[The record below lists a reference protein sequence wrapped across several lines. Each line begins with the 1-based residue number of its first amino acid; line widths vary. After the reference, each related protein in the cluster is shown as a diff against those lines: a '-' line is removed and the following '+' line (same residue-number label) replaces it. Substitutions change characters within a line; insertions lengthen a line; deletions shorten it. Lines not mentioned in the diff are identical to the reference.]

1 MDSGSR
7 ELQTLNNC
15 SLEPAAQIM
24 LAAKNF
30 DKMAESVLKT
40 IGMKPTNDQ
49 EKELIERVLQL
60 LSRLAKVDEGRQKM
74 VNSKDLLLKMLIY
87 YTKAETNKSTL
98 ITLHTLMT
106 QVPNF
111 RSIVLDTHKFTL
123 ASFDSFVNTVL
134 ANYQIAYQN

>member
-1 MDSGSR
+1 
-7 ELQTLNNC
+7 
-15 SLEPAAQIM
+15 M

>member
-1 MDSGSR
+1 M
-7 ELQTLNNC
+7 
-15 SLEPAAQIM
+15 EPAAQIM